1 MVDFFIFAPIYYKK
15 FILVSKKGLNIDQV
29 RLLEQKIDALAS
41 TVAPKADVEIAQDK
55 LKTHPKPK
63 KVVFDKSS
71 ASPWEVVFSERG
83 FLIDDT
89 RLSFEEIENAL
100 SKGYNIVLN
109 SGGGTTLDAV
119 KMQSIMKYKDLF

>member
-41 TVAPKADVEIAQDK
+41 TVTPKADVEVAQDK
-55 LKTHPKPK
+55 PKTHPKPK